1 MNHNVV
7 YEKLFEYQVSTA
19 TIAVETGL
27 KSHLPD
33 RPAASSQ
40 SLVNFLP
47 PMSSDS
53 SSEDDDD
60 GKSSSVSSS
69 GDATPNDAT
78 PSPRAAVDCRLPGLI
93 LVPSPVQLRNQQTN
107 PPVARV
113 TNNSTASVVAA
124 SSNNNGTAVTNNR
137 AGSDT
142 ASTGN

>member
-40 SLVNFLP
+40 SLVNFLL

-69 GDATPNDAT
+69 GDATPNCWEKEG
-78 PSPRAAVDCRLPGLI
+78 PPRSIKGC
-93 LVPSPVQLRNQQTN
+93 
-107 PPVARV
+107 
-113 TNNSTASVVAA
+113 
-124 SSNNNGTAVTNNR
+124 
-137 AGSDT
+137 
-142 ASTGN
+142 